1 MVLHSRSDAVR
12 VHPFKPFQ
20 NIADEFFIRKETARR
35 FRMKMPKV
43 DLSEYI
49 HPKQKKSPEES
60 RETPAE
66 KRSEKQPNEN
76 PSPKGLDT
84 YV

>member
-1 MVLHSRSDAVR
+1 MNL
-12 VHPFKPFQ
+12 
-20 NIADEFFIRKETARR
+20 
-35 FRMKMPKV
+35 PKV

-49 HPKQKKSPEES
+49 LPKQKKSPEES

-66 KRSEKQPNEN
+66 KRAEKQKNEN

>member
-1 MVLHSRSDAVR
+1 MNS
-12 VHPFKPFQ
+12 
-20 NIADEFFIRKETARR
+20 
-35 FRMKMPKV
+35 PKV

-60 RETPAE
+60 RKTPAE
-66 KRSEKQPNEN
+66 KLTEKQKNEN

>member
-1 MVLHSRSDAVR
+1 M
-12 VHPFKPFQ
+12 
-20 NIADEFFIRKETARR
+20 NI
-35 FRMKMPKV
+35 PKV

-60 RETPAE
+60 RETPGE
-66 KRSEKQPNEN
+66 KRSEKQPKET
-76 PSPKGLDT
+76 PSSKGLDT